1 MGATA
6 FGWAAEDRYEAVLE
20 DDLMKQVLEINAL
33 REMDT
38 GNTVVPATA

>member
-1 MGATA
+1 MIVIT
-6 FGWAAEDRYEAVLE
+6 FGCAGEDWYEAVLE
-20 DDLMKQVLEINAL
+20 DDLMKQALEINGL